1 MSRSTEV
8 TEAVGEADESL
19 EHRADR
25 LRQVVATPSER
36 DLAARELLEVETQI
50 ADRDRAA
57 LREEAEKRVL
67 GIRRALGSV
76 LDQLEQDGRKAITAA
91 KAFETTIK
99 TVNERYEHALSLR
112 HEGQTLAE
120 VFGINAELPAFT
132 PPANRPDLGEAF
144 STVQQVRVRD
154 HGSVNPTRDNASHRT
169 FEEVELAKTP
179 GLALIR
185 RKFGK

>member
-1 MSRSTEV
+1 MGAE
-8 TEAVGEADESL
+8 GETL
-19 EHRADR
+19 EQRAAR

-36 DLAARELLEVETQI
+36 DLAARELLEVEAQL
-50 ADRDRAA
+50 AE
-57 LREEAEKRVL
+57 REEAALTAEVEKRVL

-132 PPANRPDLGEAF
+132 PPANRPDIGEAF

-154 HGSVNPTRDNASHRT
+154 HGSVNPARGNDGHRT
-169 FEEVELAKTP
+169 FEEMELAKTP
-179 GLALIR
+179 GLDLIR
-185 RKFGK
+185 RKMGK